1 MIVIVDM
8 KIMTYIHD
16 VYIIIDMQ
24 SEAIIKERSKGMK
37 KKSSVAVEEE
47 TRLKLDSMG
56 SRHESYDQ
64 IIRRLIKFYEENYR
78 EPTAKKK

>member
-1 MIVIVDM
+1 
-8 KIMTYIHD
+8 
-16 VYIIIDMQ
+16 VYE
-24 SEAIIKERSKGMK
+24 SRSNYNKKDRTEGMK

-64 IIRRLIKFYEENYR
+64 IIRRLIKFYEDNQQ
-78 EPTAKKK
+78 PTTTTTKKK